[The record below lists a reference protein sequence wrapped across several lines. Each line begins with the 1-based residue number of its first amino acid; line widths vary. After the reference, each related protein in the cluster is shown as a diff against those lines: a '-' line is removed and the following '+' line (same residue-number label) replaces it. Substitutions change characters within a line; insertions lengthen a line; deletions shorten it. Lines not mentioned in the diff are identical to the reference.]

1 MTHPVTKHKL
11 MKNGFSLIMIEVIRR
26 LYKVDCF
33 LFETAAYGNFFDRK
47 LWQKQ
52 HLNKHIMPLWVLF
65 SCVLDPLIS
74 TLAPSSFMGMHT
86 NV

>member
-11 MKNGFSLIMIEVIRR
+11 MKNGFSLIMIEVIIR

-52 HLNKHIMPLWVLF
+52 HLNKHIMPL
-65 SCVLDPLIS
+65 IS